1 MLDHVFTDAIGALR
15 DAFEAAFLERQA
27 FDEHFQVDVLLGDL
41 SWETSYGLPGEGQ
54 PPRVVAH
61 ITFDWP
67 TWSQTSYRRW
77 YVDEVLD
84 QLPAIE
90 IEIVFRVQ
98 RLDQQPSPSIV
109 VDIASDTSPLIGDG
123 RLERAGTTVE
133 ITYADSADTG
143 AGPADDADDADGV
156 ASFALEVTYE
166 GLYELA
172 EQTLA
177 DGASTLLDEHFGAL
191 GGWIA
196 STLVKLGDLKLGF
209 LPADDLGE

>member
-61 ITFDWP
+61 VNFDWP

-90 IEIVFRVQ
+90 MEIVFRVQ
-98 RLDQQPSPSIV
+98 RLSEQPDRSILQHV
-109 VDIASDTSPLIGDG
+109 ASDTSPLIGDG
-123 RLERAGTTVE
+123 RLERAGTTIE
-133 ITYADSADTG
+133 IAYVDPLDDLDDPST
-143 AGPADDADDADGV
+143 ADDAVPGPTAEY
-156 ASFALEVTYE
+156 AIEVTYE

-177 DGASTLLDEHFGAL
+177 DGSSTLLDEHFGAL

-196 STLVKLGDLKLGF
+196 STLVKLGDLKLEF
-209 LPADDLGE
+209 LPADDE

>member
-15 DAFEAAFLERQA
+15 DAFENAFLERQA

-77 YVDEVLD
+77 YVDEVLE

-90 IEIVFRVQ
+90 MEIVFRVQ
-98 RLDQQPSPSIV
+98 RLSEQPAPDV
-109 VDIASDTSPLIGDG
+109 AADVTADTSPLIGDG
-123 RLERAGTTVE
+123 RLERAGTTIE
-133 ITYADSADTG
+133 ITY
-143 AGPADDADDADGV
+143 PDDAEAAASGSGV
-156 ASFALEVTYE
+156 EPSFALEVSYE

-196 STLVKLGDLKLGF
+196 ATLVKLGDLKLSF
-209 LPADDLGE
+209 LPADELDD